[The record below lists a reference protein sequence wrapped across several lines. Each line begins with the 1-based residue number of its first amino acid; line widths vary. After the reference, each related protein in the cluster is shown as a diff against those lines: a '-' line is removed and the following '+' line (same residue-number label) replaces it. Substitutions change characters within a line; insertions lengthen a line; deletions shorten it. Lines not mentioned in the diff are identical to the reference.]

1 MSGCLVVPYG
11 LYGKSSAIN
20 SGPGPADLP
29 YLCHNGSMHFDAFA
43 FSALSILLVMLA
55 IGLGTVAYFLIR
67 WIRSLAASAR
77 GRARQGSAEAEA
89 QTEGRGR
96 PTNRRSLS
104 DAVWW
109 WKHNRKH
116 RRRGGGGSDRGDG
129 PDDDS
134 DDFDD
139 DSDDDERPGGKQ
151 EDDLAPSAITI
162 LSTIDAATMVVDE
175 DDDIVR
181 SSPQV
186 YQLGLAR
193 NDSVCNEEL
202 LEAIHQVRGSGE
214 RKIFDLVTHTPDD
227 MALPARVGAALPA
240 LPAIGGEKGPAS
252 ISAEASPAALAPSDL
267 SEEDRQLQLVARRNW
282 LTVTVRQ
289 ISAHLVL
296 VLVQD
301 KSQER
306 RFARIRDDFVTNISQ
321 QLLVPAQALEKLGAD
336 LNRDIEEG
344 KMDKAILQKDARTVT
359 QESQHLNHL
368 VADLLI
374 LLKAQEDLVPSPEN
388 RMEVAPLLQEAA
400 ADLKASAATKNI
412 RIDVRCQE
420 GLFIHA
426 DKEEMVAALEKLVD
440 NAIRYSP
447 FHSDVVLTSSR
458 SPDGRSAL
466 IRVIDHGQGMDK
478 EDQKRIFERFYRGKN
493 QNERTADGVGLGL
506 AIVKH
511 VALTHHGS
519 VGVWSAPRQGSTFT
533 VALPLA

>member
-1 MSGCLVVPYG
+1 
-11 LYGKSSAIN
+11 
-20 SGPGPADLP
+20 
-29 YLCHNGSMHFDAFA
+29 MHFDAFA

-96 PTNRRSLS
+96 PTNRHSLS

-116 RRRGGGGSDRGDG
+116 RRRGGGGSGRGDG

-162 LSTIDAATMVVDE
+162 LSIIDAATMVVDE

-227 MALPARVGAALPA
+227 MALPARVRAALPA

-267 SEEDRQLQLVARRNW
+267 SEEDSCSLW
-282 LTVTVRQ
+282 
-289 ISAHLVL
+289 
-296 VLVQD
+296 
-301 KSQER
+301 
-306 RFARIRDDFVTNISQ
+306 
-321 QLLVPAQALEKLGAD
+321 LGA
-336 LNRDIEEG
+336 IG
-344 KMDKAILQKDARTVT
+344 
-359 QESQHLNHL
+359 
-368 VADLLI
+368 
-374 LLKAQEDLVPSPEN
+374 
-388 RMEVAPLLQEAA
+388 
-400 ADLKASAATKNI
+400 
-412 RIDVRCQE
+412 
-420 GLFIHA
+420 
-426 DKEEMVAALEKLVD
+426 
-440 NAIRYSP
+440 
-447 FHSDVVLTSSR
+447 
-458 SPDGRSAL
+458 
-466 IRVIDHGQGMDK
+466 
-478 EDQKRIFERFYRGKN
+478 
-493 QNERTADGVGLGL
+493 
-506 AIVKH
+506 
-511 VALTHHGS
+511 
-519 VGVWSAPRQGSTFT
+519 
-533 VALPLA
+533 

>member
-1 MSGCLVVPYG
+1 
-11 LYGKSSAIN
+11 
-20 SGPGPADLP
+20 
-29 YLCHNGSMHFDAFA
+29 MHFDAFA
-43 FSALSILLVMLA
+43 FSTLAIFLVMLA
-55 IGLGTVAYFLIR
+55 IGLGAVACFLTR

-77 GRARQGSAEAEA
+77 GGAKRGSAEAE
-89 QTEGRGR
+89 TEGHDRSAS
-96 PTNRRSLS
+96 RRSLS

-109 WKHNRKH
+109 WKHNRKYRH
-116 RRRGGGGSDRGDG
+116 RGGGGGGWGDG

-139 DSDDDERPGGKQ
+139 DPDDDEGSGRDQ

-227 MALPARVGAALPA
+227 MALPAQAGASLPGIVGDGDPVLT
-240 LPAIGGEKGPAS
+240 
-252 ISAEASPAALAPSDL
+252 SAEVSAAAVAPSDL

-289 ISAHLVL
+289 ISARLVL

-321 QLLVPAQALEKLGAD
+321 QLLIPAQVLEKLGAD
-336 LNRDIEEG
+336 LNRDIEED
-344 KMDKAILQKDARTVT
+344 KVDKAILQKDARTVT
-359 QESQHLNHL
+359 QESQHLTHL

-388 RMEVAPLLQEAA
+388 RMEVAPLLQESA
-400 ADLKASAATKNI
+400 ADLKASAAAKNI
-412 RIDVRCQE
+412 RINVRCQE

-447 FHSDVVLTSSR
+447 FHSDVVLTSSQ

-478 EDQKRIFERFYRGKN
+478 EDQKRIFERFYRGRN

-506 AIVKH
+506 SIVKH

-533 VALPLA
+533 LALPLA